1 MKKLVLHRYI
11 VDVLNIL
18 PTLQLGKVMQ
28 ILITY
33 NETGILPTECDE
45 DIAPAM
51 QSIKETLQH
60 IEKISQTRSIAGK
73 KGAKAT
79 ANKALF
85 NFAQAKTDFA
95 QAKIAKTDI
104 LPKQNSILPE
114 QNTDFAQA
122 KTKNRNEKEKQK
134 ENNPPSPPIKEKIKQ
149 KEKTPDINTR
159 KADFYN
165 SLIPFVEEY
174 GKELV
179 REFFDY
185 WTEPT
190 KSHLK
195 MRFELQKTWDTKRRL
210 NTWRRNSE
218 ERTLKQSRRYGNKP
232 TIEQTAAELIGDLL
246 SGTSPTGKIS
256 DL

>member
-1 MKKLVLHRYI
+1 MKKLVIHKYI
-11 VDVLNIL
+11 AEILNIL
-18 PTLQLGKVMQ
+18 SDLQLGKVMR
-28 ILITY
+28 ILLEY
-33 NETGILPTECDE
+33 NETGILPTEYSE

-60 IEKISQTRSIAGK
+60 LEKISKIRIDVGK
-73 KGAKAT
+73 KGG
-79 ANKALF
+79 NPNLV
-85 NFAQAKTDFA
+85 
-95 QAKIAKTDI
+95 
-104 LPKQNSILPE
+104 KQKSILDNQNPNLVN
-114 QNTDFAQA
+114 QNTSKPSILDNQNPNLVNQN
-122 KTKNRNEKEKQK
+122 TKNRNEKEKQK

-246 SGTSPTGKIS
+246 NGNSPTGKIS